1 MNYIFLFSANEI
13 DMNKWIRDNKLY
25 VIGAIAGAI
34 AGFIYWQQV
43 GCLSG
48 TCLITSK
55 PVNSTLYGS
64 MMGALLFGMFKKEIK
79 KQEIKESDNS

>member
-1 MNYIFLFSANEI
+1 
-13 DMNKWIRDNKLY
+13 MNKWIVNNKLY

-34 AGFIYWQQV
+34 AGFFYWQQI
-43 GCLSG
+43 GCSSG

-64 MMGALLFGMFKKEIK
+64 LMGALLFGIFKKEPK
-79 KQEIKESDNS
+79 KRLLNKDEKNQS

>member
-1 MNYIFLFSANEI
+1 MY
-13 DMNKWIRDNKLY
+13 KWIVNNKLY
-25 VIGAIAGAI
+25 VIGAVAGAV
-34 AGFIYWQQV
+34 AGFFYWQQI

-64 MMGALLFGMFKKEIK
+64 MMGALLLGMFKKDVK
-79 KQEIKESDNS
+79 KQQLNNDEKIQS

>member
-1 MNYIFLFSANEI
+1 MVN
-13 DMNKWIRDNKLY
+13 NKLY
-25 VIGAIAGAI
+25 VIGAVAGAV
-34 AGFIYWQQV
+34 AGFFYWQQI

-64 MMGALLFGMFKKEIK
+64 MMGALLLGMFKKDVK
-79 KQEIKESDNS
+79 KQQLNNDEKIQS

>member
-1 MNYIFLFSANEI
+1 MNRR
-13 DMNKWIRDNKLY
+13 IRDNKLY

-34 AGFIYWQQV
+34 AGFFYWQQI
-43 GCLSG
+43 GCMSG

-64 MMGALLFGMFKKEIK
+64 LMGALLFGMFKKENGKQVAK
-79 KQEIKESDNS
+79 KKNSL